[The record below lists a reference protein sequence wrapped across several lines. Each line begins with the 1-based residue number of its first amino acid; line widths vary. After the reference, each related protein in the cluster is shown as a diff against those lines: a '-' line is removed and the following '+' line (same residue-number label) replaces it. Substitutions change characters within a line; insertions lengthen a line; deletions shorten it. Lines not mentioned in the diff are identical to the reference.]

1 MKLLVS
7 AMEPSANKYLA
18 TLSEYMN
25 GVELIGIGQPEVVPN
40 SIYNSSD
47 FAIMGFSSILP
58 KIFFFKRAIKEMAML
73 SQEADGVLLVDA
85 PAFNLRLA
93 KKIKEINPKIKIFYY
108 ILPKIWAW
116 GEKRKASIE
125 TYTDYQI
132 SIFPFE
138 KDYYTNPIY
147 LGNPLVDEYP
157 QTQTDFAKNQHIA
170 FMPGSRKKEI
180 TTLLPL
186 FKQIK
191 ERLNMPAIVVIPKH
205 FTAEYIKGVYG
216 DLSGFIVEN
225 DTKEALQKSQFAF
238 ICSGTA
244 TLEASLIGIP
254 FLLVYQMSKLD
265 TIIINTIYKKKM
277 QKLRYIG
284 LANIIANFA
293 HESAIHP
300 EFINPQDYEP
310 ILKAYHNFDY
320 SAYATSLI
328 KLRELLKNKNLA
340 DNQNPQA
347 QSSLQALAHQIQA
360 RL

>member
-25 GVELIGIGQPEVVPN
+25 GVELIGIGQKEVVPS
-40 SIYNSSD
+40 SIYDASD

-58 KIFFFKRAIKEMAML
+58 KILFFRRALNEMAVL
-73 SQEADGVLLVDA
+73 SQDADGVLLIDA

-93 KKIKEINPKIKIFYY
+93 KKIKELNPKTKIFYY

-125 TYTDYQI
+125 ACTDYQI

-138 KDYYTNPIY
+138 RDYYTNPMY

-157 QTQTDFAKNQHIA
+157 QTQTNFAQNKYIA

-191 ERLNMPAIVVIPKH
+191 RRLNMPAIVVIPKH
-205 FTAEYIKGVYG
+205 FTDEYIQEVYG
-216 DLSGFIVEN
+216 DLSGFVVSY

-244 TLEASLIGIP
+244 TLEASLMGIA

-265 TIIINTIYKKKM
+265 TIIISTIYKKKM

-293 HESAIHP
+293 HEPAIHP
-300 EFINPQDYEP
+300 EFINPKDYEP
-310 ILKAYHNFDY
+310 ILEAYYNFDY
-320 SAYATSLI
+320 TAYTASLGR
-328 KLRELLKNKNLA
+328 LRELLANKNSS
-340 DNQNPQA
+340 QTQP
-347 QSSLQALAHQIQA
+347 SLQALATQIQA
-360 RL
+360 LL